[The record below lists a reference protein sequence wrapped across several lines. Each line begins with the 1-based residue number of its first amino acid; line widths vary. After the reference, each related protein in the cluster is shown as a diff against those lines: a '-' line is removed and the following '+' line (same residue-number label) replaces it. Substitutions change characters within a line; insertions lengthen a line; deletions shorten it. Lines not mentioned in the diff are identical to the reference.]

1 MRTNWVIK
9 YFIRGTALGFAVLRP
24 NNKQAPVQFV
34 QNLELKMSQIFKNI
48 GGSISEMLLANQ
60 ANYRKLTQT
69 GVRSAV
75 WKKVP
80 G

>member
-48 GGSISEMLLANQ
+48 GVRNAFGKSSELQEVN
-60 ANYRKLTQT
+60 TD
-69 GVRSAV
+69 RST
-75 WKKVP
+75 
-80 G
+80 